1 MKTKDIK
8 IDFETIDDVREHR
21 IDSTGC
27 IFQLTNSPIGLIIYV
42 AEDDV
47 YAMWDGQDEF
57 KGGNSHLINTHE
69 GFDPTPVCMLAY
81 HVTLD
86 ELPEASARIRKMKDI
101 K

>member
-1 MKTKDIK
+1 MKTKDITTT
-8 IDFETIDDVREHR
+8 FETVDDVREHR
-21 IDSTGC
+21 IESTGC

-57 KGGNSHLINTHE
+57 QGGNSHLINTHE
-69 GFDPTPVCMLAY
+69 GFEPTPVLMIAH
-81 HVTLD
+81 HVTMD
-86 ELPEASARIRKMKDI
+86 ELPEASARIRRMKDI

>member
-1 MKTKDIK
+1 M
-8 IDFETIDDVREHR
+8 
-21 IDSTGC
+21 
-27 IFQLTNSPIGLIIYV
+27 
-42 AEDDV
+42 
-47 YAMWDGQDEF
+47 YAIWDGQDEF

-86 ELPEASARIRKMKDI
+86 ELPEASARIRRMKDI

>member
-8 IDFETIDDVREHR
+8 IDFETVDDVREHR

-47 YAMWDGQDEF
+47 YAMWDGRMSL
-57 KGGNSHLINTHE
+57 KAGI
-69 GFDPTPVCMLAY
+69 A
-81 HVTLD
+81 
-86 ELPEASARIRKMKDI
+86 I
-101 K
+101 

>member
-1 MKTKDIK
+1 MPLFTLI
-8 IDFETIDDVREHR
+8 RE
-21 IDSTGC
+21 GK
-27 IFQLTNSPIGLIIYV
+27 LAANWPL
-42 AEDDV
+42 E
-47 YAMWDGQDEF
+47 QDEF